1 VAPVCLHTGA
11 IFMLMNNYRILTF
24 VNFLAF
30 IAIGINSPLLT
41 LYLQGLG
48 AGYALIS
55 LILTSTILV
64 ALVSNPAWGWLADRL
79 GRRKPLYIAGLAGA
93 ALGYFWLSTASNVAL
108 AWPARLLDALSMA
121 GVSTLGL
128 TLMGDTLD
136 ASSRKGRSMGFTRG
150 LASLAFAAGAF
161 TGGRLADAFG
171 ISSVFLVCG
180 AFLTAAALVALLLH
194 EVKPAPLPVVVDT
207 APAAARPRTLGLPVL
222 FLAGVSLWTAAH
234 VASTSMWPNY
244 MEANGYSK
252 TTISSLWSLAALI
265 EMPAMWLG
273 GALSDITGRAV
284 VLAAGGLFIA
294 TVQIGYMLLVASLP
308 ALLGVQGGARLW
320 LWQLHLGGD
329 DLCGRA
335 WRQGAAWREQRPLQH
350 GRQRR
355 STGGQFVGWNAGA
368 GGGLQHALSRLCG
381 GWRWAVRSASC
392 CCGARAPCRWL
403 NSWHRLVARVAY
415 CVPESAR
422 NTQHVRSS
430 THLFSTSVAATAPGR
445 PAG

>member
-1 VAPVCLHTGA
+1 
-11 IFMLMNNYRILTF
+11 MNNYRILTL
-24 VNFLAF
+24 VNLLAF

-48 AGYALIS
+48 ADFALIS
-55 LILTSTILV
+55 VILTSTILV

-79 GRRKPLYIAGLAGA
+79 GRRKPLYITGLAGA
-93 ALGYFWLSTASNVAL
+93 ALGYFWLSTATGVAM

-136 ASSRKGRSMGFTRG
+136 ASRRKGRSMGFTRG
-150 LASLAFAAGAF
+150 LASLAFSAGAF

-180 AFLTAAALVALLLH
+180 GFLAAAALVALLLR
-194 EVKPAPLPVVVDT
+194 EVKPAAVPVTTDV
-207 APAAARPRTLGLPVL
+207 APAGPRPRTLGLPVL
-222 FLAGVSLWTAAH
+222 FLAGVILWTAAH

-284 VLAAGGLFIA
+284 VLAAGGMFIA

-308 ALLGVQGGARLW
+308 ALLGVQVVRGLGFGSYTSAAMTFAAEAGGKAQRGGNSGLFNTAGSAG
-320 LWQLHLGGD
+320 QLAGSLLGGMLVQAAGFNTLYLVCAGLAVGSA
-329 DLCGRA
+329 LCFLLLR
-335 WRQGAAWREQRPLQH
+335 RQGAMPVAEQP
-350 GRQRR
+350 
-355 STGGQFVGWNAGA
+355 V
-368 GGGLQHALSRLCG
+368 
-381 GWRWAVRSASC
+381 
-392 CCGARAPCRWL
+392 
-403 NSWHRLVARVAY
+403 
-415 CVPESAR
+415 
-422 NTQHVRSS
+422 
-430 THLFSTSVAATAPGR
+430 TS
-445 PAG
+445 

>member
-11 IFMLMNNYRILTF
+11 IFMPMNNYRILTL

-41 LYLQGLG
+41 LYLHGLG

-93 ALGYFWLSTASNVAL
+93 ALGYFWLSAASNVAL

-136 ASSRKGRSMGFTRG
+136 ASRRKGRSMGFTRG

-194 EVKPAPLPVVVDT
+194 EVKPAPVAVVVDAT
-207 APAAARPRTLGLPVL
+207 STTPRSRALGLPVL
-222 FLAGVSLWTAAH
+222 FLAGVILWTAAH

-294 TVQIGYMLLVASLP
+294 TVQIGYMLFVASLP
-308 ALLGVQGGARLW
+308 LLLGVQVVRGFGFGGYTSAAMTFAAEHGGKTQRGSNSGLFNTAGSAG
-320 LWQLHLGGD
+320 QLAGSLLGGV
-329 DLCGRA
+329 LVQAAGFNTLYLVCAGLAVGSAVCFLLLR
-335 WRQGAAWREQRPLQH
+335 RQGAVPVVEQ
-350 GRQRR
+350 
-355 STGGQFVGWNAGA
+355 A
-368 GGGLQHALSRLCG
+368 
-381 GWRWAVRSASC
+381 AVS
-392 CCGARAPCRWL
+392 
-403 NSWHRLVARVAY
+403 
-415 CVPESAR
+415 
-422 NTQHVRSS
+422 
-430 THLFSTSVAATAPGR
+430 
-445 PAG
+445 

>member
-1 VAPVCLHTGA
+1 MAPVCLHTGA
-11 IFMLMNNYRILTF
+11 IFMLMNNYRILTL

-93 ALGYFWLSTASNVAL
+93 ALGYFWLSAASNVAL

-180 AFLTAAALVALLLH
+180 AFLTAAALVALLLR
-194 EVKPAPLPVVVDT
+194 EVKLAPLPVVVDA
-207 APAAARPRTLGLPVL
+207 APVTPRPRALGLPVL
-222 FLAGVSLWTAAH
+222 FLAGVILWTAAH

-308 ALLGVQGGARLW
+308 ALLGVQVVRGFGFGSYTSAAMTFAAEHGGKAQRGGNSGLFNTAGSAG
-320 LWQLHLGGD
+320 QLAGSLLGGM
-329 DLCGRA
+329 LVQAAGFNTLYLVCAGLAVGSAVCFLLLR
-335 WRQGAAWREQRPLQH
+335 RQGAE
-350 GRQRR
+350 
-355 STGGQFVGWNAGA
+355 
-368 GGGLQHALSRLCG
+368 
-381 GWRWAVRSASC
+381 
-392 CCGARAPCRWL
+392 
-403 NSWHRLVARVAY
+403 RVA
-415 CVPESAR
+415 E
-422 NTQHVRSS
+422 Q
-430 THLFSTSVAATAPGR
+430 TAVS
-445 PAG
+445 

>member
-1 VAPVCLHTGA
+1 
-11 IFMLMNNYRILTF
+11 MNNYRILTF

-55 LILTSTILV
+55 LILTSTIVV

-93 ALGYFWLSTASNVAL
+93 ALGYFWLSAASNVAL

-136 ASSRKGRSMGFTRG
+136 ASRRKGRSMGFTRG

-161 TGGRLADAFG
+161 AGGRLADAFG

-194 EVKPAPLPVVVDT
+194 EVKPAPIPAVVEPT
-207 APAAARPRTLGLPVL
+207 PAARPRTLGLPVL
-222 FLAGVSLWTAAH
+222 FLAGVILWTAAH

-284 VLAAGGLFIA
+284 VLAAGGFFIA

-308 ALLGVQGGARLW
+308 ALLGVQVVRGFGFGSYTSAAMTFAAEHGGKAQRGSNSGLFNTAGSAG
-320 LWQLHLGGD
+320 QLAGSLLGGM
-329 DLCGRA
+329 LVQAAGFNTLYLVCAGLAVGSAVCFLLLR
-335 WRQGAAWREQRPLQH
+335 RQGAVPVAEQP
-350 GRQRR
+350 
-355 STGGQFVGWNAGA
+355 
-368 GGGLQHALSRLCG
+368 
-381 GWRWAVRSASC
+381 AVS
-392 CCGARAPCRWL
+392 
-403 NSWHRLVARVAY
+403 
-415 CVPESAR
+415 
-422 NTQHVRSS
+422 
-430 THLFSTSVAATAPGR
+430 
-445 PAG
+445 

>member
-1 VAPVCLHTGA
+1 MAPVCLHTGA

-308 ALLGVQGGARLW
+308 TLLGVQVVRGFGFGSYTSAAMTFAAEHGGKAQRGGNSGLFNTAGSAG
-320 LWQLHLGGD
+320 QLAGSLLGGM
-329 DLCGRA
+329 LVQAAGFNTLYLVCAGLAVGSAVCFLLLR
-335 WRQGAAWREQRPLQH
+335 RQGAVPVAEQL
-350 GRQRR
+350 
-355 STGGQFVGWNAGA
+355 A
-368 GGGLQHALSRLCG
+368 
-381 GWRWAVRSASC
+381 
-392 CCGARAPCRWL
+392 
-403 NSWHRLVARVAY
+403 
-415 CVPESAR
+415 
-422 NTQHVRSS
+422 
-430 THLFSTSVAATAPGR
+430 
-445 PAG
+445 

>member
-1 VAPVCLHTGA
+1 
-11 IFMLMNNYRILTF
+11 MNNYRILTL

-93 ALGYFWLSTASNVAL
+93 ALGYFWLSAASNVAT

-136 ASSRKGRSMGFTRG
+136 ASNRKGRRMGLTRG
-150 LASLAFAAGAF
+150 LASLAFAGGAF
-161 TGGRLADAFG
+161 VGGRLADAFG
-171 ISSVFLVCG
+171 VSSVFLVCG
-180 AFLTAAALVALLLH
+180 GFLAAAALAALALQ
-194 EVKPAPLPVVVDT
+194 EVKPAAVVAPVDPSSPQR
-207 APAAARPRTLGLPVL
+207 APALGLPVL
-222 FLAGVSLWTAAH
+222 FLGGVVLWTAAH

-273 GALSDITGRAV
+273 GALSDITGRAA
-284 VLAAGGLFIA
+284 VLAAGGVFIA
-294 TVQIGYMLLVASLP
+294 AVQIGYLLLVTSLP
-308 ALLGVQGGARLW
+308 ALLGVQVVRGFGFGSYTSASMTFASEVGGKAQRGGNSGLFNTAGSAG
-320 LWQLHLGGD
+320 QLAGSLLGGMLVQAAGFNALFLVCAGLAVGSA
-329 DLCGRA
+329 LCFLLLR
-335 WRQGAAWREQRPLQH
+335 RQQGAAPLAKP
-350 GRQRR
+350 
-355 STGGQFVGWNAGA
+355 STLAG
-368 GGGLQHALSRLCG
+368 
-381 GWRWAVRSASC
+381 
-392 CCGARAPCRWL
+392 
-403 NSWHRLVARVAY
+403 
-415 CVPESAR
+415 
-422 NTQHVRSS
+422 
-430 THLFSTSVAATAPGR
+430 
-445 PAG
+445 

>member
-1 VAPVCLHTGA
+1 
-11 IFMLMNNYRILTF
+11 MNNYRILTL

-93 ALGYFWLSTASNVAL
+93 ALGYFWLSAASNVAL

-180 AFLTAAALVALLLH
+180 AFLTAAALVALLLR
-194 EVKPAPLPVVVDT
+194 EVKLAPLPVVVDA
-207 APAAARPRTLGLPVL
+207 APVTPRPRALGLPVL
-222 FLAGVSLWTAAH
+222 FLAGVILWTAAH

-308 ALLGVQGGARLW
+308 ALLGVQVVRGFGFGSYTSAAMTFAAEHGGKAQRGGNSGLFNTAGSAG
-320 LWQLHLGGD
+320 QLAGSLLGGM
-329 DLCGRA
+329 LVQAAGFNTLYLVCAGLAVGSAVCFLLLR
-335 WRQGAAWREQRPLQH
+335 RQGAE
-350 GRQRR
+350 
-355 STGGQFVGWNAGA
+355 
-368 GGGLQHALSRLCG
+368 
-381 GWRWAVRSASC
+381 
-392 CCGARAPCRWL
+392 
-403 NSWHRLVARVAY
+403 RVA
-415 CVPESAR
+415 E
-422 NTQHVRSS
+422 Q
-430 THLFSTSVAATAPGR
+430 TAVS
-445 PAG
+445 

>member
-207 APAAARPRTLGLPVL
+207 APTAARPRTLGLPVL

-308 ALLGVQGGARLW
+308 ALLGVQVVRGFGFGSYTSAAMTFAAEHGGKAQRGGNSGLFNTAGSAG
-320 LWQLHLGGD
+320 QLAGSLLGGM
-329 DLCGRA
+329 LVQAAGFNTLYLVCAGLAVGSAVCFLLLR
-335 WRQGAAWREQRPLQH
+335 RQGAVPVAEQL
-350 GRQRR
+350 
-355 STGGQFVGWNAGA
+355 A
-368 GGGLQHALSRLCG
+368 
-381 GWRWAVRSASC
+381 
-392 CCGARAPCRWL
+392 
-403 NSWHRLVARVAY
+403 
-415 CVPESAR
+415 
-422 NTQHVRSS
+422 
-430 THLFSTSVAATAPGR
+430 
-445 PAG
+445 

>member
-1 VAPVCLHTGA
+1 MAPVCLHTGA

-207 APAAARPRTLGLPVL
+207 APTAARPRTLGLPVL

-308 ALLGVQGGARLW
+308 ALLGVQVVRGFGFGSYTSAAMTFAAEHGGKAQRGGNSGLFNTAGSAG
-320 LWQLHLGGD
+320 QLAGSLLGGM
-329 DLCGRA
+329 LVQAAGFNTLYLVCAGLAVGSAVCFLLLR
-335 WRQGAAWREQRPLQH
+335 RQGAVPVAEQL
-350 GRQRR
+350 
-355 STGGQFVGWNAGA
+355 A
-368 GGGLQHALSRLCG
+368 
-381 GWRWAVRSASC
+381 
-392 CCGARAPCRWL
+392 
-403 NSWHRLVARVAY
+403 
-415 CVPESAR
+415 
-422 NTQHVRSS
+422 
-430 THLFSTSVAATAPGR
+430 
-445 PAG
+445 

>member
-1 VAPVCLHTGA
+1 MASVCLHTGA

-207 APAAARPRTLGLPVL
+207 APTAARPRTLGLPVL

-308 ALLGVQGGARLW
+308 ALLGVQVVRGFGFGSYTSAAMTFAAEHGGKAQRGGNSGLFNTAGSAG
-320 LWQLHLGGD
+320 QLAGSLLGGM
-329 DLCGRA
+329 LVQAAGFNTLYLVCAGLAVGSAVCFLLLR
-335 WRQGAAWREQRPLQH
+335 RQGAVPVAEQL
-350 GRQRR
+350 
-355 STGGQFVGWNAGA
+355 A
-368 GGGLQHALSRLCG
+368 
-381 GWRWAVRSASC
+381 
-392 CCGARAPCRWL
+392 
-403 NSWHRLVARVAY
+403 
-415 CVPESAR
+415 
-422 NTQHVRSS
+422 
-430 THLFSTSVAATAPGR
+430 
-445 PAG
+445 